1 MENLLIIFNHQIR
14 NLRCTAILIYAKKN
28 AAYKSIVKELVFLIN
43 EVKKQRKRL
52 VHFKNTFYLAYD
64 VELSIHTNYETL
76 SFLLDT
82 GLSSKGSAGFG
93 MVVVQI

>member
-1 MENLLIIFNHQIR
+1 MRRI
-14 NLRCTAILIYAKKN
+14 AIAIYAKRTLHIK
-28 AAYKSIVKELVFLIN
+28 LVFKIN

-64 VELSIHTNYETL
+64 VELSIHTNFETL